1 MNRCLGE
8 SWRAAG
14 KSRILWR
21 DLQQPAHTNE
31 GESMSLAAA
40 VIALAAALPNATAY
54 KCKQADGSI
63 AFQQTPCAAAT
74 ERLGQQ
80 DFQKEPDAPHQQY
93 VPSRDG
99 PEAQKRAETEE
110 AEVSARF
117 IAGQRG
123 LLAPTAP
130 PERTADG
137 YSCSDGGKTWIQQT
151 PCPSTVMADR
161 FVPVLQAVGPRGER
175 ANGAATVSQ
184 ETAVQQRAISRDE
197 ICRQAG
203 AGAAT
208 QHKEQRAS
216 DASYERNKLR
226 REYGC

>member
-1 MNRCLGE
+1 M
-8 SWRAAG
+8 
-14 KSRILWR
+14 LWR
-21 DLQQPAHTNE
+21 DIKLPAHTNE

-40 VIALAAALPNATAY
+40 VLALAAAFPNATVY
-54 KCKQADGSI
+54 KCKQSDGSI
-63 AFQQTPCAAAT
+63 AFQQTPCAAAA
-74 ERLGQQ
+74 EQVGQQ
-80 DFQKEPDAPHQQY
+80 NFNREPDAPHEQY

-99 PEAQKRAETEE
+99 PEARKRAETEE
-110 AEVSARF
+110 AEVNARF

-151 PCPSTVMADR
+151 PCPSTVMTDR
-161 FVPVLQAVGPRGER
+161 FVPVSQAVGPRGER
-175 ANGAATVSQ
+175 VNGAATVSQ
-184 ETAVQQRAISRDE
+184 ETAVQQRGITRDE
-197 ICRQAG
+197 VCRQVR

-226 REYGC
+226 SQYGC

>member
-1 MNRCLGE
+1 
-8 SWRAAG
+8 
-14 KSRILWR
+14 
-21 DLQQPAHTNE
+21 
-31 GESMSLAAA
+31 MSIVASAL
-40 VIALAAALPNATAY
+40 VLAAALMPAANAY

-63 AFQQTPCAAAT
+63 AFQQTPCAATA
-74 ERLGQQ
+74 EQLGQQ
-80 DFQKEPDAPHQQY
+80 SYEHQPDAPHQQY

-99 PEAQKRAETEE
+99 PEARKQAETEE

-161 FVPVLQAVGPRGER
+161 FVPVSQAVGPRGER

-197 ICRQAG
+197 VCRQVG
-203 AGAAT
+203 TGAAT